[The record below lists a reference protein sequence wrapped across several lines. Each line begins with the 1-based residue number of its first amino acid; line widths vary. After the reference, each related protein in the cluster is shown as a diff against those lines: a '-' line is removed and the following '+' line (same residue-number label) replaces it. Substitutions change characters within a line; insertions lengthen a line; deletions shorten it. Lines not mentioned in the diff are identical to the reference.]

1 MRPILNSKILLII
14 LGFVAFSISTPTPL
28 LSWSWNSADDVLPSL
43 REELDREIASYRQQ
57 VGNGLSLQDRILYL
71 DRLISNYKP
80 LGLNVVDL
88 ETEQSRLILQEKQQ
102 RLRSTE
108 LKGEATLLYERGVA
122 EYKEGQFQ
130 VALETF
136 REAERLLP
144 NDTSIKEGRR
154 KLQGI
159 VAIVESDTGKE
170 PSSNLMRQAVVHYM
184 ENDIKRAYNCLVYA
198 IERDKERLDYERILN
213 YLETEH
219 PEVDPIRLPS
229 GISLVDHKLQL
240 ALEAIYDGRY
250 LSAISECSDILDL
263 EPNNVL
269 ALTRLG
275 SAYFA
280 MNEQNKARQV
290 WSKALQLDPENDV
303 LRKFLYGNKGV
314 SRVEANQ

>member
-1 MRPILNSKILLII
+1 MKPKFKSKIIVLIT
-14 LGFVAFSISTPTPL
+14 FFSTAFFCPSSIRA
-28 LSWSWNSADDVLPSL
+28 WSWNSADDVLPSL

-57 VGNGLSLQDRILYL
+57 VGNGLSLQERILYL

-80 LGLNVVDL
+80 LGLNLVDL

-102 RLRSTE
+102 RLRSSE
-108 LKGEATLLYERGVA
+108 LKDEASLLYERGVA

-130 VALETF
+130 MALETF

-144 NDTSIKEGRR
+144 NDSSIKDARR

-159 VAIVESDTGKE
+159 VAVIEAELGKDSTGH
-170 PSSNLMRQAVVHYM
+170 LLRQAVIRFM
-184 ENDIKRAYNCLVYA
+184 ENDVKRAFNALIYGM
-198 IERDKERLDYERILN
+198 ERDKERRELERILK

-219 PEVDPIRLPS
+219 PEIDPIHLAS

-250 LSAISECSDILDL
+250 LSAIAECSDILDL
-263 EPNNVL
+263 EPSNVL

-280 MNEQNKARQV
+280 MNEHNKAKQV
-290 WSKALQLDPENDV
+290 WTKALQLDPENDV

-314 SRVEANQ
+314 SRVETNQ